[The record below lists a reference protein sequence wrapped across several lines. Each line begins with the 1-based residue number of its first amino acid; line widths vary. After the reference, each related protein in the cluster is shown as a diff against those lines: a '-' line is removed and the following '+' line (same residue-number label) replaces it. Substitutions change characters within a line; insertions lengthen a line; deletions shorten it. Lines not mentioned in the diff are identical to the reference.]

1 MAKEPW
7 DDPNFPARSNSV
19 VERSCELNRRVGFAV
34 AEITEAMGFLEDC
47 LKSDARYWAMKAL
60 IRARDMLTSGSVT

>member
-1 MAKEPW
+1 MDGEHRRDAMLIME
-7 DDPNFPARSNSV
+7 NAR
-19 VERSCELNRRVGFAV
+19 RIGFAV

-47 LKSDARYWAMKAL
+47 RKSDARYWAMKAL